1 MSKLKT
7 ESAKKNLI
15 QWSIVLILFAFSMI
29 TGSLGF
35 HKYFA
40 IHGESYE
47 GLRHF
52 YRTFQLF
59 TLEGGDDLEKPISW
73 MLHVVRFTAPLT
85 TLVAV
90 LLTLFVIFSDQWYRF
105 RISLMRNHVVIIGMG
120 TKGKNVL
127 KENLND
133 GEKVLVVE
141 KDPLNPHLASY
152 KLRKPRRIIGDST
165 NISIL
170 KQARIKYAKKVYL
183 LMGDD
188 FQQVTACMII
198 YDLIKKSKRKQKD
211 SLECIMHLKN
221 QESLHILRNHRL
233 VQNVNDGLSLN
244 VFNVY
249 ENAARE
255 LYQDNPPDRDGLS
268 ELSKEFIQ
276 LIIFGFGQA
285 GEALALQSALTG
297 HYLNWNRRTPRVVI
311 FDRMANE
318 KVNDFRKR
326 YPTYKN
332 YCELIPIPMEAD
344 SPRLI
349 TELVSF
355 LETPDS
361 LSTVVLCFDNRTNN
375 MLLGLQIDSMALPHL
390 TAPVQIF
397 SRTDDNEGFDNIT
410 KNIKPYSL
418 PAKVCSKDAIEG
430 NELDDMAIANHANFL
445 TNRRIETD
453 FGNRAADVEWEFL
466 SQEFRDSNRKA
477 ADHFGVK
484 MRGIGCQIVSEG
496 DPGPEAVMTELE
508 LRLLAELEH
517 RRWNA
522 ERSLAGWTYSPVRND
537 KTRQTPY
544 LVDWSLLDPDIQK
557 YDWDAVENIPNVL
570 KVANLKIVRT

>member
-7 ESAKKNLI
+7 ESTKKNLI
-15 QWSIVLILFAFSMI
+15 QWSIVVILFAFSMI

-40 IHGESYE
+40 FHGESYE

-52 YRTFQLF
+52 YRTLQLF
-59 TLEGGDDLEKPISW
+59 TLEGGDDLKEPISW

-127 KENLND
+127 NEHLND

-141 KDPLNPHLASY
+141 KDSLNPHLASY
-152 KLRKPRRIIGDST
+152 KLRKPRRIIGDAT
-165 NISIL
+165 NIEIL
-170 KQARIKYAKKVYL
+170 GKARIKHAKKVYL

-188 FQQVTACMII
+188 SQQVTTCMII

-255 LYQDNPPDRDGLS
+255 LYQDHPPDRDGLY
-268 ELSKEFIQ
+268 ELSKEFVQ

-318 KVNDFRKR
+318 KVNDFSKR
-326 YPTYKN
+326 YPTYKD

-355 LETPDS
+355 LETPYA
-361 LSTVVLCFDNRTNN
+361 LNTVVLCFDNRTNN
-375 MLLGLQIDSMALPHL
+375 MLLGLQIDSITLPYL
-390 TAPVQIF
+390 TVPIQIF
-397 SRTDDNEGFDNIT
+397 SRTDDNEAFDRVT

-418 PAKVCSKDAIEG
+418 PAKVCSKDAIQG
-430 NELDDMAIANHANFL
+430 DELDAMAIANHNCYL
-445 TNRRIETD
+445 TNRKTESD
-453 FGNRAADVEWEFL
+453 FGKRAADVEWKYL

-477 ADHFGVK
+477 ADHIGVK
-484 MRGIGCQIVSEG
+484 MRGIGRKIVSMD
-496 DPGPEAVMTELE
+496 DPREDTNIALKE
-508 LRLLAELEH
+508 LRTLAELEH

-522 ERSLAGWTYSPVRND
+522 ERALAGWTYSPDRND
-537 KTRQTPY
+537 KTRKTPY
-544 LVDWSLLDPDIQK
+544 LVDWSLLDPHIQQ

-570 KVANLKIVRT
+570 KVANLKIVRI